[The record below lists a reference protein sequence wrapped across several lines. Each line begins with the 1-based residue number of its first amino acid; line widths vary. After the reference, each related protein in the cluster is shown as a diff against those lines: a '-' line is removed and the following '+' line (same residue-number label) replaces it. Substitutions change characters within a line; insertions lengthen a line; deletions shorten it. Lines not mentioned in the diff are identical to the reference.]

1 MLLTC
6 SYDLEEGIRS
16 LELKDIATLYE
27 IWCFIQVKNLVKSI
41 LKEKNLQVNNQ
52 SRIELNKHFTYALP
66 QGQKS
71 KIIFSRMTSDGDSV
85 ELAEVIYNPKESKTD
100 NNNETSIDHTY
111 SFTVPQKPDIVLQLT
126 RHDIETGFKLTY
138 LFDAK
143 YRIGQSD
150 TNGPDIPPNDA
161 INQMHRYRDALY
173 YDPKQEGLPIK
184 KKYWEDIYYSQA
196 MAQTKKWPKL
206 NSIAPSKSKH
216 RRFSATPKQ

>member
-1 MLLTC
+1 
-6 SYDLEEGIRS
+6 
-16 LELKDIATLYE
+16 
-27 IWCFIQVKNLVKSI
+27 
-41 LKEKNLQVNNQ
+41 
-52 SRIELNKHFTYALP
+52 
-66 QGQKS
+66 
-71 KIIFSRMTSDGDSV
+71 MTSDGDSV

-206 NSIAPSKSKH
+206 NSIAPSKK
-216 RRFSATPKQ
+216 